1 MRAVLKSEEGK
12 PAAAIDD
19 LLPSLDREP
28 RNYDVMVRL
37 GQAYLVLDRAHD
49 AAQVLKQAAD
59 LAPDAPSVL
68 TGYVRAR
75 EKLGDKEAE
84 RAILARLKQTGT
96 AVEGPKRCV
105 GLIDYLSLP
114 PIRTARAIPCEPS
127 QDQCGQS
134 RRFPSRLR
142 GSPRQQSMT
151 VAPAVRPRLW

>member
-1 MRAVLKSEEGK
+1 MKKENR
-12 PAAAIDD
+12 AAIDD

-68 TGYVRAR
+68 TGYVRAL
-75 EKLGDKEAE
+75 EKLGDKEAV

-96 AVEGPKRCV
+96 AVEGPQRRV

-114 PIRTARAIPCEPS
+114 PAEQRARYLANLRKTSVANPG
-127 QDQCGQS
+127 D
-134 RRFPSRLR
+134 FPAASVDHRAS
-142 GSPRQQSMT
+142 SP
-151 VAPAVRPRLW
+151 